1 MPLAART
8 CLALPSTEQAGER
21 GHLRFYPSSPSRLGS
36 RLASVRDRSEHQP
49 GLLPSPDALAV
60 APEVALKSSR
70 TFRPGADS
78 GRPAGRPFRWASV
91 EDTAWSWQARKSGA
105 RRGRPALRA
114 RLEPRAVPTFVPSS
128 LLQPGRPAGSAGLGR
143 EAPSASDC
151 VDSGWVD
158 FASAVVCR
166 LSGAREPGPF
176 PRCGCFAALA
186 QAGP

>member
-60 APEVALKSSR
+60 AAQAARLRLELCASDSRCRQACWPAL
-70 TFRPGADS
+70 PV
-78 GRPAGRPFRWASV
+78 GRAQ
-91 EDTAWSWQARKSGA
+91 DTAWSWQARKSGA

-114 RLEPRAVPTFVPSS
+114 RLEPRVVPTFVPSS
-128 LLQPGRPAGSAGLGR
+128 LLQPGRPTGSAGLGR